1 MNSCKDERKEVRD
14 RAAGS
19 ATSPV
24 DYPETERRSKPT
36 RDRSENRMT
45 AEQQRR
51 LRELCDRTGSE
62 FVERLTPEEARAR
75 IEQLERILR

>member
-1 MNSCKDERKEVRD
+1 MNNRKDEQKEVRD
-14 RAAGS
+14 WAAGS
-19 ATSPV
+19 AKSP
-24 DYPETERRSKPT
+24 DDHRETERRSEPA

-45 AEQQRR
+45 AEQQCR
-51 LRELCDRTGSE
+51 LRELCDRTGTE

>member
-1 MNSCKDERKEVRD
+1 MNSRKDERKEVRD

-24 DYPETERRSKPT
+24 DYPEAERRSKPT